1 MFIVASPDT
10 VFQRGTG
17 PISSSGR
24 NKHPLELPNAWI
36 IVAIDRLFNRQA
48 RPLNTQTQMMR
59 FSSLILNRQHCLA
72 ITFFVDRADPVFEG
86 SLGAFGL
93 VNCMEGSMPA
103 I

>member
-59 FSSLILNRQHCLA
+59 FSSLILNRQQCLA
-72 ITFFVDRADPVFEG
+72 ITFFLGPADPVFEG